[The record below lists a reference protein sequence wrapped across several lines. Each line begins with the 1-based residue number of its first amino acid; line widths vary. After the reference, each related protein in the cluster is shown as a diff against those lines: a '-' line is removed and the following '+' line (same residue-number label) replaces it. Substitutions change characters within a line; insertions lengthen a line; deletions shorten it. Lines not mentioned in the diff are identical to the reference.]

1 MSVAALS
8 WVCAVAIAV
17 PASAQLGAL
26 PVPTLPGL
34 PTSTITRGLGDV
46 LDQTVGS
53 VEGTAQVVSS
63 ATRIHRL
70 LRTHRA
76 QVEADPEGAP
86 MVRARLVA
94 VSPTASALDAARAAG
109 FVVVDDR
116 QMDELDIRLVQLAV
130 PPSLSTVAALRRLR
144 EMDPAGR
151 YDFDHIYLTSSS
163 QPVIAAAVEPATAS
177 PAVQPLPAAATRL
190 GLIDGGVDTLHP
202 VFQHN
207 AIERWGCGGKAVPS
221 AHGTAVASLMVGDN
235 GAYRGAAPGA
245 TLYAADVYCSEPTGG
260 AVVFI
265 AAALG
270 WMAQQRVPVINVS
283 LVGPDNLLL
292 AQAIHVLQ
300 SRGHL
305 IVAAVG
311 NDGPAAR
318 PLYPAAY
325 PGVVGVTAVDAH
337 GRVLVEAGRG
347 PQVCLA
353 APGADLPAAGLR
365 GDYVAVRGTSFAA
378 PIVAG
383 LLAAKL
389 PAPDSVASAAALAH
403 LEAQAVD
410 LGTRGVD
417 TIYGVGLVGDSV
429 RTTLTAAHLKL
440 NRSSGRDLLE

>member
-190 GLIDGGVDTLHP
+190 GLIDARDGDTLHP
-202 VFQHN
+202 VSGPDPDGGAHC
-207 AIERWGCGGKAVPS
+207 RWQSSTTSAHQQCGGFID
-221 AHGTAVASLMVGDN
+221 GT
-235 GAYRGAAPGA
+235 
-245 TLYAADVYCSEPTGG
+245 
-260 AVVFI
+260 
-265 AAALG
+265 
-270 WMAQQRVPVINVS
+270 
-283 LVGPDNLLL
+283 
-292 AQAIHVLQ
+292 
-300 SRGHL
+300 
-305 IVAAVG
+305 
-311 NDGPAAR
+311 
-318 PLYPAAY
+318 
-325 PGVVGVTAVDAH
+325 
-337 GRVLVEAGRG
+337 GRRRA
-347 PQVCLA
+347 LA
-353 APGADLPAAGLR
+353 APRRAETCSCR
-365 GDYVAVRGTSFAA
+365 C
-378 PIVAG
+378 
-383 LLAAKL
+383 LL
-389 PAPDSVASAAALAH
+389 
-403 LEAQAVD
+403 Q
-410 LGTRGVD
+410 
-417 TIYGVGLVGDSV
+417 
-429 RTTLTAAHLKL
+429 
-440 NRSSGRDLLE
+440 